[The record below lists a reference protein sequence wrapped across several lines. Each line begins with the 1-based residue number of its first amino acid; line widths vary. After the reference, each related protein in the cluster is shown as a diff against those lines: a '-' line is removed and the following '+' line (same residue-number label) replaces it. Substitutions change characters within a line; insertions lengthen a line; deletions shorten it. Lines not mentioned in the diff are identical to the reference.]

1 MTDHEEQ
8 TPGPELDDPE
18 LEAQR
23 KAEAAQREQESRA
36 SDETKFEQ
44 LRKEAEAK
52 LGD

>member
-1 MTDHEEQ
+1 MTHHEET

-23 KAEAAQREQESRA
+23 KADAAERERESRA

-44 LRKEAEAK
+44 LRREADDVA
-52 LGD
+52 